1 MINAEILRAIGL
13 SEADAADLVRKH
25 QAFLA
30 SLNPA
35 QYEAVRRSLRSPG
48 AIAASISPDVTVE
61 DLNRFVAERSPSA
74 DGPSALSLP
83 AGTDESR

>member
-1 MINAEILRAIGL
+1 MKDAEILKAIGL

-35 QYEAVRRSLRSPG
+35 QYEAVRRSMRSPG
-48 AIAASISPDVTVE
+48 AIAASISANVTVE
-61 DLNRFVAERSPSA
+61 DLNRFVAERCASA
-74 DGPSALSLP
+74 VGPHALSIP
-83 AGTDESR
+83 CVVDDSD

>member
-1 MINAEILRAIGL
+1 MKDAEILKAIGL

-35 QYEAVRRSLRSPG
+35 QYEVFRRSMRSPS
-48 AIAASISPDVTVE
+48 AIAASISPNCTVE
-61 DLNRFVAERSPSA
+61 DLNRFVAERCPSVA
-74 DGPSALSLP
+74 GPHAFSVPCAVDDS
-83 AGTDESR
+83 D

>member
-1 MINAEILRAIGL
+1 MKDAEILKAIGL

-35 QYEAVRRSLRSPG
+35 QYKAARRSLRSPG
-48 AIAASISPDVTVE
+48 EIAASIGANVTVE

-83 AGTDESR
+83 AGTDNSE